1 MKSSIALFFGNID
14 SLNLDP
20 ANQRLRCHRIL
31 PNAPQET
38 LLEQLAA
45 WKLEDLACSLLES
58 KGLWTFEPLIV
69 VQERLYGKK
78 NELVVVE
85 GNRRLAALIYLRNTL
100 EGKPPT
106 RKWSEIVEDAI
117 VPKDIFNRIPYCL
130 AESREDLRAYL
141 GIKHTKGPKHWDAAQ
156 RASHI
161 AYLVDDARLSFAETA
176 RRLGYSVPAIR
187 HHYVTHHLLQQIK
200 STIDNFPNE
209 NVDCRFQV
217 VYEAIQKNGVQNYL
231 GIDLS
236 AEANYSR
243 SPIRK
248 KRLSQLSH
256 FSRWVYGNATIPPI
270 VSDGE
275 QTSVL
280 GEILECMAATKYLEN
295 TDRPNLHVAGQM
307 ARGYEQE
314 ILRLLRA
321 ASDHMEQAIR
331 MIHHVKKFAKIK
343 KALERIGKGSMQLQ
357 KAVIGTEVLTERE

>member
-31 PNAPQET
+31 PDAPQET

-45 WKLEDLACSLLES
+45 WKLEELACSLLES
-58 KGLWTFEPLIV
+58 NGLWTFEPLIV
-69 VQERLYGKK
+69 VQEQLYGKK

-117 VPKDIFNRIPYCL
+117 VPNDIFNRIPYCV
-130 AESREDLRAYL
+130 AESREDLRAHL
-141 GIKHTKGPKHWDAAQ
+141 GIKHTKGPKQWDAAQ
-156 RASHI
+156 RANHI
-161 AYLVDDARLSFAETA
+161 AYLVDDARLSFAQTA

-187 HHYVTHHLLQQIK
+187 HHYVAHHLLQQIK

-217 VYEAIQKNGVQNYL
+217 LYEAIQKTGVQNYL
-231 GIDLS
+231 GIDLNPEPNS
-236 AEANYSR
+236 AW
-243 SPIRK
+243 SPVRK
-248 KRLSQLSH
+248 KRLPQLSH
-256 FSRWVYGNATIPPI
+256 FSRWVYGNAAIPPL

-280 GEILECMAATKYLEN
+280 GDILECSAATKYLEN
-295 TDRPNLHVAGQM
+295 TDRPNLHAASHL

-314 ILRLLRA
+314 TLSLLRS
-321 ASDHMEQAIR
+321 ASDQIEEALR
-331 MIHHVKKFAKIK
+331 TIHHVKKSTKIK
-343 KALERIGKGSMQLQ
+343 KALEQIVKGSMQLH
-357 KAVIGTEVLTERE
+357 KAVIGTKVLAESE